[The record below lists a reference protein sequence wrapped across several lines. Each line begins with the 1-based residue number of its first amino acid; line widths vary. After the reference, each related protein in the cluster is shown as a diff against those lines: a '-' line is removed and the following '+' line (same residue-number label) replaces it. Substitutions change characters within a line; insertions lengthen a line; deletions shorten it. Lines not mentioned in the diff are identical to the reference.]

1 MPYKVIAPPKWI
13 FGGLRCVLTVPTS
26 HTTTT
31 HPDIGNYTSKP
42 AETFSPC
49 YMMPYKAIG
58 PPKPIFGGLQCVLIM
73 PTNTTT
79 THPDIGNHISKPAE
93 TFSPCY
99 MMLYKGFGPPQLIFG
114 RLWCVLMAPPPQP
127 YHPSRYWELLIQTY
141 WNFQHMLDDAT

>member
-1 MPYKVIAPPKWI
+1 MMPFKVIGPLKWI

-31 HPDIGNYTSKP
+31 HPNFGNYTFKP
-42 AETFSPC
+42 AGTFSPC
-49 YMMPYKAIG
+49 YMMPSKAIG
-58 PPKPIFGGLQCVLIM
+58 PPKLIFWGLQYVLIM

-99 MMLYKGFGPPQLIFG
+99 MML
-114 RLWCVLMAPPPQP
+114 
-127 YHPSRYWELLIQTY
+127 
-141 WNFQHMLDDAT
+141 